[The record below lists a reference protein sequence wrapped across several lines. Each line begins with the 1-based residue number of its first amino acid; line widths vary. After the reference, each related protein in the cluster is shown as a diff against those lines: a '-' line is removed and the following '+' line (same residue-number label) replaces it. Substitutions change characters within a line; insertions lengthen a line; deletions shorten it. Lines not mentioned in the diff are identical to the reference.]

1 MFGDINIVIIIELS
15 NSLAFFITL
24 FEYLRNLNIIKKD
37 AFIVKPDGYE
47 IPKYAEDIHGI
58 STELANKEGI
68 NIKDALNIIENL
80 IDEAGIIVG
89 HNISFDINVVD
100 SEFYRYRKKLYL
112 DNMPYKCTMSES
124 VSYCALPNSK
134 YPKLQ
139 ELYIKLF
146 GKQFKDA
153 HNAMADIQATFECF
167 WELVKLGE
175 INLNVKPQSIS
186 KDIADIVSGAA
197 KSLDIKIRA
206 KIYAIGMF
214 HNKLRQIEPDWTIE
228 NQIDHIKNIWE
239 NTPNVVSSLNG
250 YKEEFIKDVIEE
262 ISQKIPE
269 VFPPGKNLTDKLL
282 IVAGF
287 NVQSSLNGF
296 SISNEGVRKEV
307 IREYFDLV
315 GKYTEKLINLIYEGD
330 YSISSESEEKLNS
343 FVEIHN
349 KINSIIGGKIGDFLL
364 NFPNKSKD
372 LTAYII
378 DAKKLSLNKVLYDQ
392 LFNEAFALF
401 AMYYFHMS
409 KIEWAI
415 EKEGEI
421 EKIIEAAE
429 SLIKYSDS
437 QDNNQKVIDALK
449 THTRSNNRGGCYIA
463 TAVYGSYDCPQVW
476 TLRRFRDYFLK
487 KSYLGRVF
495 IKIYYTLSP
504 TFVKWFGHY
513 KGFNWIF
520 KYPLDKFVQ
529 YLKDT
534 GVSDSPYND

>member
-1 MFGDINIVIIIELS
+1 M
-15 NSLAFFITL
+15 
-24 FEYLRNLNIIKKD
+24 
-37 AFIVKPDGYE
+37 
-47 IPKYAEDIHGI
+47 
-58 STELANKEGI
+58 
-68 NIKDALNIIENL
+68 
-80 IDEAGIIVG
+80 
-89 HNISFDINVVD
+89 
-100 SEFYRYRKKLYL
+100 
-112 DNMPYKCTMSES
+112 
-124 VSYCALPNSK
+124 
-134 YPKLQ
+134 
-139 ELYIKLF
+139 
-146 GKQFKDA
+146 
-153 HNAMADIQATFECF
+153 
-167 WELVKLGE
+167 
-175 INLNVKPQSIS
+175 
-186 KDIADIVSGAA
+186 
-197 KSLDIKIRA
+197 
-206 KIYAIGMF
+206 
-214 HNKLRQIEPDWTIE
+214 
-228 NQIDHIKNIWE
+228 
-239 NTPNVVSSLNG
+239 NG